1 MTQFGGRRR
10 KKSFAGFL
18 KRPDTRSDGISA
30 AFPPDS
36 VDRTVIVGNASMLTL
51 PTLCNLNSLCNPW
64 VVDFLDSAIEQGQPG
79 AGVES
84 PYLFQGWRGDFV
96 GPAGYDLPPALTKRG
111 RWVCGVVEVCP
122 SDKVSFN
129 IWNCVCHRCFVL
141 IQCSSQTGLSGW

>member
-18 KRPDTRSDGISA
+18 KRPDTRSNGMFA

-36 VDRTVIVGNASMLTL
+36 VDWNVIVGYASMTTL
-51 PTLCNLNSLCNPW
+51 PTLCNLDSLCYPW

-84 PYLFQGWRGDFV
+84 TNLLQGRRGDFV
-96 GPAGYDLPPALTKRG
+96 GPAGYDITPAVAKRG
-111 RWVCGVVEVCP
+111 RWICGMVEVCP
-122 SDKVSFN
+122 ADKVGFN
-129 IWNCVCHRCFVL
+129 VWNCVCHRCCGSL
-141 IQCSSQTGLSGW
+141 QCSSLTGLSGW